1 MRSAFSQ
8 GYAAFVR
15 WGPIQQGGIERMKRY
30 VAALLVVLGVVGL
43 VGVLAGGAGHA
54 EDNGDNGDE
63 NASRAKCSEATLH
76 GMYLFAFEGAEV
88 NGNEQLPAAL
98 AGYDVYDGNGH
109 VKTVNSVN
117 FNGQITRNLHHG
129 GKYSVKADCT
139 GTYTSGP
146 TEVLDLFIAPDGS
159 KFTFV
164 FVKPKSDVATGF
176 EERATAKRV
185 AQ

>member
-1 MRSAFSQ
+1 MW
-8 GYAAFVR
+8 AAGV
-15 WGPIQQGGIERMKRY
+15 
-30 VAALLVVLGVVGL
+30 VLVLLVVGA
-43 VGVLAGGAGHA
+43 GVLAGGAGYA

-63 NASRAKCSEATLH
+63 DAGAKCSEATLE
-76 GMYLFAFEGAEV
+76 GTYLYAFDGVEI
-88 NGNEQLPAAL
+88 NGNEQLPAAF
-98 AGYDVYDGNGH
+98 AGYDVFDGNGH
-109 VKTVNSVN
+109 VKTVNSYN

-139 GTYTSGP
+139 GTYGTG
-146 TEVLDLFIAPDGS
+146 TTQVLDMFIAPDGS

-164 FVKPKSDVATGF
+164 WVRPKSDVATWF

>member
-1 MRSAFSQ
+1 
-8 GYAAFVR
+8 
-15 WGPIQQGGIERMKRY
+15 MKRY

-43 VGVLAGGAGHA
+43 VGVLAVGRGFADDEENGAG
-54 EDNGDNGDE
+54 
-63 NASRAKCSEATLH
+63 AKCSEATLE
-76 GMYLFAFEGAEV
+76 GTYLFAFDGVEI

-98 AGYDVYDGNGH
+98 AGYDVFDGNGH

-117 FNGQITRNLHHG
+117 FNGQIIRNRHHV

-139 GTYTSGP
+139 GTYETGPGP
-146 TEVLDLFIAPDGS
+146 TQVLDLFIAPDGS
-159 KFTFV
+159 MFTFV